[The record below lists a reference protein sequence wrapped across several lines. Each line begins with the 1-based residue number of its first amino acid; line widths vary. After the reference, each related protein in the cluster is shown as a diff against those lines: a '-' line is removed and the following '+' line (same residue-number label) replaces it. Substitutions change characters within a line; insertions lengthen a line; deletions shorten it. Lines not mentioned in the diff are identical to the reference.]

1 MTLFA
6 VSEKFLFSAAT
17 LLFGIGFLYN
27 YFQLK
32 SKGTY
37 SHTFTYLFLL
47 FGFVLQSIA
56 LYMRA
61 LVIHACPLGNTFEI
75 LQFIIWSLVLL
86 FLLIRPVIKIKA
98 LGLFIIFITSLA
110 SAISLLIPSLD
121 SPYSPYIHTIE
132 ESNPFIELHASLA
145 IFSYAIYMLLA
156 IVSSM
161 LLIQQWGL
169 KKQRFQGLFRHLPAV
184 QKLDSIANVLVWI
197 ASLTLFVGILF
208 GSFYWNE
215 NPETVP
221 LFKLLLTTFILIL
234 YCSVGIFK
242 HYNKI
247 TPQKQAIAYIV
258 LFILA
263 ILSLGAVQTDKPK
276 ILSPSI
282 NFESTLLE

>member
-1 MTLFA
+1 MTLIA
-6 VSEKFLFSAAT
+6 LSEKFLFSIAAI
-17 LLFGIGFLYN
+17 LFTVGFLFN
-27 YFQLK
+27 YLQIK

-37 SHTFTYLFLL
+37 SHTLTYLFLL

-56 LYMRA
+56 LYLRA

-75 LQFIIWSLVLL
+75 LQFILWSLILL
-86 FLLIRPVIKIKA
+86 FLLIRPVIRINA
-98 LGLFIIFITSLA
+98 LGLFIIFIASLV

-121 SPYSPYIHTIE
+121 NPYVYTLE
-132 ESNPFIELHASLA
+132 ANNPFIELHASLA

-169 KKQRFQGLFRHLPAV
+169 KKQRFQGLFSHLPAV

-197 ASLTLFVGILF
+197 ASLTLFIGILF

-215 NPETVP
+215 HPETVP
-221 LFKLLLTTFILIL
+221 LFKLLLTTLILIL
-234 YCSVGIFK
+234 YCVVGVLKYF
-242 HYNKI
+242 NKI
-247 TPQKQAIAYIV
+247 TPQKQAIAYIF

-263 ILSLGAVQTDKPK
+263 ILSLGAVQAENPQEPNQAE
-276 ILSPSI
+276 ILESPMI
-282 NFESTLLE
+282 K

>member
-1 MTLFA
+1 MSLFA
-6 VSEKFLFSAAT
+6 LSEKFLFSAAT

-32 SKGTY
+32 SKDSY
-37 SHTFTYLFLL
+37 SHTLTYLFLL

-61 LVIHACPLGNTFEI
+61 LLIHACPLGNTFEI

-98 LGLFIIFITSLA
+98 LGLFIIFIAALA
-110 SAISLLIPSLD
+110 STISLSIPSLD
-121 SPYSPYIHTIE
+121 SSYLNSLE
-132 ESNPFIELHASLA
+132 ASDPFIELHASLA

-215 NPETVP
+215 NPKTVP
-221 LFKLLLTTFILIL
+221 LFKLLLTTFILTL
-234 YCSVGIFK
+234 YCVVGVLK
-242 HYNKI
+242 YLNKI

-258 LFILA
+258 LFSLA
-263 ILSLGAVQTDKPK
+263 ILSLGEVQTDKPEMP
-276 ILSPSI
+276 SPPI
-282 NFESTLLE
+282 NFESTHLR

>member
-6 VSEKFLFSAAT
+6 LSEKFLFSAAA

-32 SKGTY
+32 SKDSY
-37 SHTFTYLFLL
+37 SHTLTYLFLL

-98 LGLFIIFITSLA
+98 LGLFIIFIAALA
-110 SAISLLIPSLD
+110 STISLSIPSLD
-121 SPYSPYIHTIE
+121 SSYLNSLE
-132 ESNPFIELHASLA
+132 ASDPFIELHASLA

-221 LFKLLLTTFILIL
+221 LFKLLLTTFILTL
-234 YCSVGIFK
+234 YCVVGVLK
-242 HYNKI
+242 YLNKI

-258 LFILA
+258 LFSLA
-263 ILSLGAVQTDKPK
+263 ILSLGAVQTDKPQMP
-276 ILSPSI
+276 SPPI
-282 NFESTLLE
+282 NFESTHLR

>member
-1 MTLFA
+1 MTLIA
-6 VSEKFLFSAAT
+6 LSEKFLFSIAAI
-17 LLFGIGFLYN
+17 LFTVGFLFN
-27 YFQLK
+27 YFQIK

-37 SHTFTYLFLL
+37 SHTLTYLFLL

-56 LYMRA
+56 LYLRA

-75 LQFIIWSLVLL
+75 LQFILWSLILL
-86 FLLIRPVIKIKA
+86 FLLIRPVIRINA
-98 LGLFIIFITSLA
+98 LGLFIIFIASLV

-121 SPYSPYIHTIE
+121 NPYSYSLE
-132 ESNPFIELHASLA
+132 ANNSFIELHASLA

-169 KKQRFQGLFRHLPAV
+169 KKQRFQGLFNHLPAV

-197 ASLTLFVGILF
+197 ASLTLFIGILF

-215 NPETVP
+215 RPETVP
-221 LFKLLLTTFILIL
+221 LFKLFLTTLILIL
-234 YCSVGIFK
+234 YCVVGVLKYF
-242 HYNKI
+242 NKI
-247 TPQKQAIAYIV
+247 TPQKQAIAYIF

-263 ILSLGAVQTDKPK
+263 ILSLGAVQSENPQELNQAET
-276 ILSPSI
+276 LESPMI
-282 NFESTLLE
+282 K

>member
-1 MTLFA
+1 MTLIA
-6 VSEKFLFSAAT
+6 LSEKFLFSIAAI
-17 LLFGIGFLYN
+17 LFTVGFLFN
-27 YFQLK
+27 YFQIK

-37 SHTFTYLFLL
+37 SHTLTYLLLL

-56 LYMRA
+56 LYLRA

-75 LQFIIWSLVLL
+75 LQFILWSLILL
-86 FLLIRPVIKIKA
+86 FLLIRPVIRINA
-98 LGLFIIFITSLA
+98 LGLFIIFIASLV

-121 SPYSPYIHTIE
+121 NPYVYTLE
-132 ESNPFIELHASLA
+132 ANNPFIELHASLA

-169 KKQRFQGLFRHLPAV
+169 KKQRFQGLFSHLPAV

-197 ASLTLFVGILF
+197 ASLTLFIGILF

-215 NPETVP
+215 HPETVP
-221 LFKLLLTTFILIL
+221 LFKLLLTTLILIL
-234 YCSVGIFK
+234 YCVVGVLKYF
-242 HYNKI
+242 NKI
-247 TPQKQAIAYIV
+247 TPKKQAIAYIF

-263 ILSLGAVQTDKPK
+263 ILSLGAVQAENPQEPNQAE
-276 ILSPSI
+276 ILESPMI
-282 NFESTLLE
+282 K

>member
-6 VSEKFLFSAAT
+6 LSEKFLFSAAA

-32 SKGTY
+32 SKDSY
-37 SHTFTYLFLL
+37 SHTLTYLFLL

-98 LGLFIIFITSLA
+98 LGLFIIFIAALA
-110 SAISLLIPSLD
+110 STISLSIPSLD
-121 SPYSPYIHTIE
+121 SSYLNSLE
-132 ESNPFIELHASLA
+132 ASDPFIELHASLA

-215 NPETVP
+215 NPKTVP
-221 LFKLLLTTFILIL
+221 LFKLLLTTFILTL
-234 YCSVGIFK
+234 YCVVGVLK
-242 HYNKI
+242 YLNKI
-247 TPQKQAIAYIV
+247 TPKKQAIAYIV
-258 LFILA
+258 LFALA
-263 ILSLGAVQTDKPK
+263 ILSLGAVQTDKPQATS
-276 ILSPSI
+276 LPI
-282 NFESTLLE
+282 NFESTHLR

>member
-1 MTLFA
+1 MSLFA
-6 VSEKFLFSAAT
+6 LSEKFLFSAAT

-32 SKGTY
+32 SKDSY
-37 SHTFTYLFLL
+37 SHTLTYLFLL

-98 LGLFIIFITSLA
+98 LGLFIIFIAALA
-110 SAISLLIPSLD
+110 STISLSIPSLD
-121 SPYSPYIHTIE
+121 SSYLNSLE
-132 ESNPFIELHASLA
+132 ASDPFIELHASLA

-221 LFKLLLTTFILIL
+221 LFKLLLTTFILTL
-234 YCSVGIFK
+234 YCVVGVLK
-242 HYNKI
+242 YLNKI

-258 LFILA
+258 LFSLA
-263 ILSLGAVQTDKPK
+263 ILSLGAVQTDKPEMP
-276 ILSPSI
+276 SPPI
-282 NFESTLLE
+282 NFESTHLR

>member
-1 MTLFA
+1 MSLFA
-6 VSEKFLFSAAT
+6 FSEKFLFSAAT

-27 YFQLK
+27 YFKLK
-32 SKGTY
+32 SKDSY
-37 SHTFTYLFLL
+37 SHTLTYLFLL

-98 LGLFIIFITSLA
+98 LGLFIIFIAALA
-110 SAISLLIPSLD
+110 STISLSIPSLD
-121 SPYSPYIHTIE
+121 SSYINSLE
-132 ESNPFIELHASLA
+132 ASDPFIELHASLA

-221 LFKLLLTTFILIL
+221 LFKLLLTTFILTL
-234 YCSVGIFK
+234 YCVVGVLK
-242 HYNKI
+242 YLNKI
-247 TPQKQAIAYIV
+247 TPKKQAIAYIV
-258 LFILA
+258 LFALA
-263 ILSLGAVQTDKPK
+263 ILSLGAVQTDKPQATS
-276 ILSPSI
+276 LPI
-282 NFESTLLE
+282 NFESTHLR

>member
-1 MTLFA
+1 MSLFA
-6 VSEKFLFSAAT
+6 LSEKFLFSAAT

-32 SKGTY
+32 SKDSY
-37 SHTFTYLFLL
+37 SHTLTYLFLL

-86 FLLIRPVIKIKA
+86 FFLIRPVIKIKA
-98 LGLFIIFITSLA
+98 LGLFIIFIAALA
-110 SAISLLIPSLD
+110 STISLSIPSLD
-121 SPYSPYIHTIE
+121 SSYLNSLE
-132 ESNPFIELHASLA
+132 ASDPFIELHASLA

-215 NPETVP
+215 KPETVP
-221 LFKLLLTTFILIL
+221 LFKLLLTTFILTL
-234 YCSVGIFK
+234 YCVVGVLK
-242 HYNKI
+242 YLNKI
-247 TPQKQAIAYIV
+247 TPKKQAIAYIV
-258 LFILA
+258 LFTLA
-263 ILSLGAVQTDKPK
+263 ILSLGAVQKDKPE
-276 ILSPSI
+276 IPSPII
-282 NFESTLLE
+282 NFESTHLR

>member
-1 MTLFA
+1 MSLFA
-6 VSEKFLFSAAT
+6 LSEKFLFLAAA
-17 LLFGIGFLYN
+17 LVFSIGFLYN

-32 SKGTY
+32 SKDSY
-37 SHTFTYLFLL
+37 SHTLTYLFLL

-98 LGLFIIFITSLA
+98 LGLFIIFIVAIA
-110 SAISLLIPSLD
+110 STISLSIPSLD
-121 SPYSPYIHTIE
+121 TTYINSLE
-132 ESNPFIELHASLA
+132 ASDPFIELHASLA
-145 IFSYAIYMLLA
+145 IFSYSIYMLLA

-184 QKLDSIANVLVWI
+184 QKLDSIASVLVWI

-215 NPETVP
+215 NPEKVP
-221 LFKLLLTTFILIL
+221 LLKLLLTTFILTL
-234 YCSVGIFK
+234 YCVIGVLK
-242 HYNKI
+242 YLNKI

-258 LFILA
+258 LFTLA
-263 ILSLGAVQTDKPK
+263 ILSLGAVQTDKPQA
-276 ILSPSI
+276 SPQTI
-282 NFESTLLE
+282 NLESTYLK

>member
-1 MTLFA
+1 MTLIA
-6 VSEKFLFSAAT
+6 LSEKFLFSIAAI
-17 LLFGIGFLYN
+17 LFTVGFLFN
-27 YFQLK
+27 YFQIK

-37 SHTFTYLFLL
+37 SHTLTYLFLL

-56 LYMRA
+56 LYLRA

-75 LQFIIWSLVLL
+75 LQFILWSLILL
-86 FLLIRPVIKIKA
+86 FLLIRPVIRINA
-98 LGLFIIFITSLA
+98 LGLFIIFIASLV

-121 SPYSPYIHTIE
+121 NPYVYTLE
-132 ESNPFIELHASLA
+132 ANNPFIELHASLA

-169 KKQRFQGLFRHLPAV
+169 KKQRFQGLFSHLPAV

-197 ASLTLFVGILF
+197 ASLTLFIGILF

-215 NPETVP
+215 HPETVP
-221 LFKLLLTTFILIL
+221 LFKLLLTTLILIL
-234 YCSVGIFK
+234 YCVVGVLKYF
-242 HYNKI
+242 NKI
-247 TPQKQAIAYIV
+247 TPQKQAIAYIF

-263 ILSLGAVQTDKPK
+263 ILSLGAVQAENPQEPNQAE
-276 ILSPSI
+276 ILESPMI
-282 NFESTLLE
+282 K

>member
-6 VSEKFLFSAAT
+6 LSEKFLFSAAA

-32 SKGTY
+32 SKDSY
-37 SHTFTYLFLL
+37 SHTLTYLFLL

-98 LGLFIIFITSLA
+98 LGLFIIFIAALA
-110 SAISLLIPSLD
+110 STISLSIPSLD
-121 SPYSPYIHTIE
+121 SSYLNSLE
-132 ESNPFIELHASLA
+132 ASDPFIELHASLA

-221 LFKLLLTTFILIL
+221 LFKLLLTIFILTL
-234 YCSVGIFK
+234 YCVVGVLK
-242 HYNKI
+242 YLNKI
-247 TPQKQAIAYIV
+247 TPKKQAIAYIV
-258 LFILA
+258 LFALA
-263 ILSLGAVQTDKPK
+263 ILSLGAVQKEKPD
-276 ILSPSI
+276 IHFPII
-282 NFESTLLE
+282 NFESTHLR

>member
-1 MTLFA
+1 MSLFA
-6 VSEKFLFSAAT
+6 LSEKFLFSAAA

-32 SKGTY
+32 SKDSY
-37 SHTFTYLFLL
+37 SHTLTYLFLL

-98 LGLFIIFITSLA
+98 LGLFIIFIAALA
-110 SAISLLIPSLD
+110 STISLSIPSLD
-121 SPYSPYIHTIE
+121 SSYLNSLE
-132 ESNPFIELHASLA
+132 ASDPFIELHASLA

-221 LFKLLLTTFILIL
+221 LFKLLLTTFILTL
-234 YCSVGIFK
+234 YCVVGVLK
-242 HYNKI
+242 YLNKI

-258 LFILA
+258 LFALA
-263 ILSLGAVQTDKPK
+263 ILSLGAVQTDKSQAT
-276 ILSPSI
+276 SPPI
-282 NFESTLLE
+282 NFESTHLR

>member
-1 MTLFA
+1 MTLIA
-6 VSEKFLFSAAT
+6 LSEKFLFSIAAI
-17 LLFGIGFLYN
+17 LFTVGFLFN
-27 YFQLK
+27 YFQIK

-37 SHTFTYLFLL
+37 SHTLTYLFLL

-56 LYMRA
+56 LYLRA

-75 LQFIIWSLVLL
+75 LQFILWSLILL
-86 FLLIRPVIKIKA
+86 FLLIRPVIRINA
-98 LGLFIIFITSLA
+98 LGLFIIFIASLV

-121 SPYSPYIHTIE
+121 NPYSYSLE
-132 ESNPFIELHASLA
+132 ANNSFIELHASLA

-169 KKQRFQGLFRHLPAV
+169 KKQRFQGLFSHLPAV

-197 ASLTLFVGILF
+197 ASLTLFIGILF

-215 NPETVP
+215 HPETVP
-221 LFKLLLTTFILIL
+221 LFKLLLTSLILIL
-234 YCSVGIFK
+234 YCVVGVLKYF
-242 HYNKI
+242 NKI
-247 TPQKQAIAYIV
+247 TPQKQAIAYIF

-263 ILSLGAVQTDKPK
+263 ILSLGAVQAENPQEPNQAE
-276 ILSPSI
+276 ILESPM
-282 NFESTLLE
+282 NK